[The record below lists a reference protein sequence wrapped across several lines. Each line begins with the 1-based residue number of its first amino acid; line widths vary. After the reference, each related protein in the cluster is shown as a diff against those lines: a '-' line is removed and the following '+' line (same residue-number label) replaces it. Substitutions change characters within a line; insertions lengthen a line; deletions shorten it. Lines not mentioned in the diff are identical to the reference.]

1 MSPNIKELKLRDC
14 KNLVEIDDSVGRLD
28 KLEVWNLFDCVK
40 LETFPSCL
48 SMKSLRDFNLCGC
61 ESLKKFPDISQQMR
75 SLERLDMTDTGISEL
90 PPSLGNL
97 TGITFLCLGN
107 LAGQLHLPG
116 SIYNLQHLRILLI
129 FGHFTFLKD
138 EEPLC
143 NSYGGFSKY
152 VFPRLKDLRFFGSSN
167 LSEIEFILNYCCPPT
182 LEALYISDSNIVTLP
197 KHIDR
202 FQSLAF
208 LGIRHCCY
216 ELEIPRLPQSV
227 IYVFA
232 PTSEI
237 FVQVSLKVIKKQFLL
252 PSQILVD

>member
-1 MSPNIKELKLRDC
+1 MSLFFKNCRIPVSVSVSCPCPCLCPCNIA
-14 KNLVEIDDSVGRLD
+14 
-28 KLEVWNLFDCVK
+28 
-40 LETFPSCL
+40 
-48 SMKSLRDFNLCGC
+48 
-61 ESLKKFPDISQQMR
+61 
-75 SLERLDMTDTGISEL
+75 GISEL

-97 TGITFLCLGN
+97 TGGITFLRLGN

-116 SIYNLQHLRILLI
+116 SIYNLQHLRNLAI
-129 FGHFTFLKD
+129 FGYFTFLKD

-152 VFPRLKDLRFFGSSN
+152 VFPSLKRLFFFGSSN

-182 LEALYISDSNIVTLP
+182 LEKLYIKNSNIVTLP

-202 FQSLAF
+202 FQSLAV

-227 IYVFA
+227 RYVFA